1 MRIGELSRRAG
12 VAVDTVRYYEKRGL
26 LPRPRRTPGGFR
38 DYDDGAVGR
47 LAAIAR
53 AKALGFTLAETGALL
68 RLGDDPAA
76 DAADAA
82 DVRARAVQRLAET
95 EAALAALR
103 AQRDALR
110 DLVDACR
117 GADVA
122 RSDCP
127 ILSEILSR

>member
-38 DYDDGAVGR
+38 DYDDGAVAR

-68 RLGDDPAA
+68 RLGDAPD
-76 DAADAA
+76 ADAA
-82 DVRARAVQRLAET
+82 DVRARAADRLAET

-127 ILSEILSR
+127 ILGEILSA